1 MEMCVSM
8 AVLCP
13 SFEVAANAL
22 RGLGVAMN
30 EHLLQK
36 MTYRFAG
43 LAKNTRVALMA
54 T

>member
-1 MEMCVSM
+1 M

-22 RGLGVAMN
+22 RGFGVVMN

-36 MTYRFAG
+36 ITC
-43 LAKNTRVALMA
+43 
-54 T
+54 